1 MLKIFGIKSKT
12 RNICNWHDV
21 ENVDW
26 LQKFL
31 IILCVSKH
39 YQKHL
44 NFDKRDVIIVIE

>member
-12 RNICNWHDV
+12 RNICSWHDV

-44 NFDKRDVIIVIE
+44 NLDKRDVIIVIE